1 MKGKAGVIGISDVWQ
16 GDLGIGSYVI
26 EALEQEELGREIWLV
41 DLGLRVEEVDVYL
54 YQTECA
60 VVVQGLTLGAPPG
73 TIFCWDW
80 PKLKQNMKWLYHH
93 SSTLNPV
100 LFSMFSLA
108 EAFNFFPSDFLF
120 IGVEPAAT
128 LGLTPSATVIKTLRK
143 IVCLIKKY
151 LAQRGFLPAEQPQ
164 VLPLYRFSLLN
175 VVA

>member
-1 MKGKAGVIGISDVWQ
+1 
-16 GDLGIGSYVI
+16 
-26 EALEQEELGREIWLV
+26 
-41 DLGLRVEEVDVYL
+41 
-54 YQTECA
+54 
-60 VVVQGLTLGAPPG
+60 
-73 TIFCWDW
+73 
-80 PKLKQNMKWLYHH
+80 
-93 SSTLNPV
+93 
-100 LFSMFSLA
+100 MFSLA

-151 LAQRGFLPAEQPQ
+151 LAQRGFLPAEKPQ